1 LIKLIICNFI
11 NFINNL
17 INYRIVP
24 GSGINNETLAIVET
38 NYVSIFDKQ
47 ALHTA
52 TNIKTGKQ
60 EIVAQNTFNDTL
72 NNTQPASIS

>member
-1 LIKLIICNFI
+1 M
-11 NFINNL
+11 
-17 INYRIVP
+17 INYRVVP
-24 GSGINNETLAIVET
+24 GSGISNEALAVVET
-38 NYVSIFDKQ
+38 NHVSILDKQ

-72 NNTQPASIS
+72 NNTQPASISL